1 MQNQNAS
8 LNSAAEALKKQSRG
22 FEDIPEKELS
32 ETMEYLE
39 TEKAETSK
47 LREKIHSSWHN
58 NQQWRKNCFATEI
71 KNAVIEAEARLV
83 RNALSPT
90 R

>member
-1 MQNQNAS
+1 MRLFVLAQ
-8 LNSAAEALKKQSRG
+8 
-22 FEDIPEKELS
+22 
-32 ETMEYLE
+32 
-39 TEKAETSK
+39 
-47 LREKIHSSWHN
+47 